1 MSRPD
6 PPGPAGFVAVAGQK
20 DRRRRLETLRARLR
34 FAAQC
39 RVQSCRGW
47 TNARTARLG
56 RGRGKT
62 FWLSAGEKRRSEAP
76 AYRLSKLR
84 LRPTQWPA
92 QTAHWKSK
100 TCGEGE
106 GAAQIEWRS
115 GRARWLRTPVCGIVR
130 PCGVVRRVRVRPTS
144 VGRDADPWDK
154 GREARRRISRL

>member
-84 LRPTQWPA
+84 LRPRQWPA

-106 GAAQIEWRS
+106 GAAQIEWRL
-115 GRARWLRTPVCGIVR
+115 GQMGLEAAAR
-130 PCGVVRRVRVRPTS
+130 
-144 VGRDADPWDK
+144 RDATKRDAT
-154 GREARRRISRL
+154 RFYILARLRRLLSDIGGGSAVVTMQGDHAR